1 MKNTMVLVSVLLL
14 LALSNLGYADMMRCE
29 TGRVVSSGD
38 TTADVLTRCGEPTQQ
53 ESRRDCP
60 KPRAS
65 KSRAGRQRSFHETD
79 CVTVD
84 TWTYDFGPRRLVQ
97 ALIFKNNRLEAIQ
110 THGYG
115 Q

>member
-1 MKNTMVLVSVLLL
+1 MKNTVLLVSVLLL
-14 LALSNLGYADMMRCE
+14 LALNNLGYADSMRCE
-29 TGRVVSSGD
+29 TGRVVASGD
-38 TTADVLTRCGEPTQQ
+38 TTAGVLTRCGEPTQR

-60 KPRAS
+60 KPRTS
-65 KSRAGRQRSFHETD
+65 KSRADRQRSFHETD

-97 ALIFKNNRLEAIQ
+97 QLIFKNNRLETIQ
-110 THGYG
+110 TQGYG